1 MKSSEVKEKI
11 TFNNLFILFLIGSV
25 LGVLIEGSYCLIK
38 KGYWESHVVSMVF
51 MLNILYGLGAV
62 LFYVGSV
69 KLKKRK
75 ILTRVLIMT
84 LLVTILE
91 LACGLL
97 LREVLGMRAWNY
109 HNRFLNYEGLICLEF
124 SIGWGIVAL
133 VFSLVSPFVNKY
145 LNRFNT
151 KFWQVIFITLTCLFM
166 CDFLITGASILR
178 WSKRH
183 EGINA
188 SNKIEEILDKKAS
201 DEVMEQRFIEW
212 KFLDKI

>member
-1 MKSSEVKEKI
+1 MKSSKVNGKI
-11 TFNNLFILFLIGSV
+11 TFNNLFILFLFGSV

-38 KGYWESHVVSMVF
+38 KGHWESHVVSMIF

-69 KLKKRK
+69 KLQKKK
-75 ILTRVLIMT
+75 LLTKVLVLT
-84 LLVTILE
+84 VLVTILE
-91 LACGLL
+91 LLCGLL

-109 HNRFLNYEGLICLEF
+109 HNRALNYEGLICLEF
-124 SIGWGIVAL
+124 SIGWGLVAL
-133 VFSLVSPFVNKY
+133 VFALISPYMNKA
-145 LNRFNT
+145 LTKFNT
-151 KFWQVIFITLTCLFM
+151 KFWQVIFIIFACLFI

-183 EGINA
+183 MGVDA
-188 SNKIEEILDKKAS
+188 RNKIEELLDKKAS

-212 KFLDKI
+212 KFLDNI

>member
-11 TFNNLFILFLIGSV
+11 TFNNLFILFLFGSV

-38 KGYWESHVVSMVF
+38 KGHWESHVVSMIF
-51 MLNILYGLGAV
+51 ILNILYGLGAV

-69 KLKKRK
+69 KLQKKK
-75 ILTRVLIMT
+75 LLTKVLIMT
-84 LLVTILE
+84 VLVTILE
-91 LACGLL
+91 LLCGLL

-124 SIGWGIVAL
+124 SIGWGLVAL
-133 VFSLVSPFVNKY
+133 VFALISPYINKG
-145 LNRFNT
+145 LTKFNT
-151 KFWQVIFITLTCLFM
+151 KFWQVIFIIFACLFM

-183 EGINA
+183 MGVDA
-188 SNKIEEILDKKAS
+188 RNKIEELLDEKAS

-212 KFLDKI
+212 KFLDNI

>member
-38 KGYWESHVVSMVF
+38 KGHWESHVVSMVF

-75 ILTRVLIMT
+75 IFIRVLIMT
-84 LLVTILE
+84 LLATILE
-91 LACGLL
+91 LLCGLL

-145 LNRFNT
+145 LNKFNT
-151 KFWQVIFITLTCLFM
+151 KFWQVIFIALMCLFM
-166 CDFLITGASILR
+166 CDFFITGASILR

-188 SNKIEEILDKKAS
+188 SNKIEKILDEKAS